1 MPKTAK
7 LLGSLFP
14 GDKKTTIEQKKM
26 KKNRF
31 TAYEVKMAD
40 TGWLSRSKTKTTVTA
55 LKGSQLRAAA
65 KGYLLLCI
73 HNKCLKKNPDGTNE
87 TH

>member
-1 MPKTAK
+1 M
-7 LLGSLFP
+7 LSCQEVSSP
-14 GDKKTTIEQKKM
+14 GDKRTTIEQKKK

-31 TAYEVKMAD
+31 AVYEVKMALA
-40 TGWLSRSKTKTTVTA
+40 GQLSRSKTKTTATA

-73 HNKCLKKNPDGTNE
+73 HNKCLKKKHN
-87 TH
+87 